1 MAAKK
6 DVMLELLLLTD
17 EPMELF
23 TISTEDQLV
32 YFINDIE
39 RVVRQSREYRAW
51 CYYMKAKQEQSSDVF
66 TGYDS
71 YEYNLTLEIHHV
83 IFLYDI
89 VYITGLSMLNK
100 LTDTEDGYS
109 TFQIADQVIRDHMAG
124 IIPIVPMLKSY
135 HEMYHEKLI
144 EFEPKDIF
152 GDYQK
157 WLDKYSD
164 VISEYKMK
172 EFRSNLLLDVE
183 ELKISIV

>member
-100 LTDTEDGYS
+100 LTDTED
-109 TFQIADQVIRDHMAG
+109 V

>member
-1 MAAKK
+1 MTNKK
-6 DVMLELLLLTD
+6 TDVLLELLLLSD

-23 TISTEDQLV
+23 SISTESQLN
-32 YFINDIE
+32 YFTQDIE
-39 RVVRQSREYRAW
+39 RVIRTSREYRAW
-51 CYYMKAKQEQSSDVF
+51 VYWLKAKNEQSTDSF
-66 TGYDS
+66 TGYDT
-71 YEYNLTLEIHHV
+71 YQYNLTLEIHHV
-83 IFLYDI
+83 ILLYDI
-89 VYITGLSMLNK
+89 VYTTGLSMLKK
-100 LTDTEDGYS
+100 LKPGDEGYS

-144 EFEPKDIF
+144 EFKQEDIW

-172 EFRSNLLLDVE
+172 EFRSNLLLDIE
-183 ELKISIV
+183 ELKV